1 MQLILDALR
10 GRCCVFVILGLNPFD
25 RAASLAALSALSFPS
40 ISICPGIQEISV
52 VMPLL
57 VVSFP
62 SSAIALHSIA
72 WPDCLP
78 GLTVALMA
86 AWLSVYIRHFVNV
99 WGALYAMS
107 VASWIAL
114 NSAV

>member
-10 GRCCVFVILGLNPFD
+10 GSCCIFAMLGLDPFD
-25 RAASLAALSALSFPS
+25 RAAFLAALSALSFPS
-40 ISICPGIQEISV
+40 ISICPGIQAISV
-52 VMPLL
+52 VMPLS
-57 VVSFP
+57 VVSFS
-62 SSAIALHSIA
+62 SSAIALHSIV
-72 WPDCLP
+72 WPDCLL

-86 AWLSVYIRHFVNV
+86 TWLSVYIRHFVNV